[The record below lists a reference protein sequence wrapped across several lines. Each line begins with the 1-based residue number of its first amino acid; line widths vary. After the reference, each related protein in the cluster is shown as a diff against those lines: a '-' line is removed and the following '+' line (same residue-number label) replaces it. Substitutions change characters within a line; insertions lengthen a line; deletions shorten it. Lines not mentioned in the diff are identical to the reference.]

1 MKNMRKLLAVAL
13 LLLTLGLP
21 VYADESGQMDTPK
34 PGSGTITQPPSSQT
48 VVIQDVESDPA
59 QTPSGQMDTT
69 LIVMLDVIESILAL
83 I

>member
-1 MKNMRKLLAVAL
+1 MKNMRKLFAVAL

-34 PGSGTITQPPSSQT
+34 PTGGTITQPHTSQT
-48 VVIQDVESDPA
+48 VVIQDVEGSIT
-59 QTPSGQMDTT
+59 QTPNGQLDVTLTT
-69 LIVMLDVIESILAL
+69 MLSVIESILAL